1 MQHSLVVSRLWPS
14 DLEQISTTRAKTQGS
29 IEEASY
35 SALTD
40 TGNVPLALLTGA
52 TSANGFVSRFLEPL
66 LESASAVPGFLFRS
80 CSFFIAA
87 SRWNTNTNQPT
98 YDNCVRTASF
108 TPNAHRCCSVRHTLL
123 NSSRRCA
130 SEDKNPFFREANG

>member
-1 MQHSLVVSRLWPS
+1 
-14 DLEQISTTRAKTQGS
+14 LEQIITTRAQTQGS

-52 TSANGFVSRFLEPL
+52 TSANGFDSSDLDLEPL

-80 CSFFIAA
+80 CIFVIAA
-87 SRWNTNTNQPT
+87 SR
-98 YDNCVRTASF
+98 
-108 TPNAHRCCSVRHTLL
+108 
-123 NSSRRCA
+123 
-130 SEDKNPFFREANG
+130 